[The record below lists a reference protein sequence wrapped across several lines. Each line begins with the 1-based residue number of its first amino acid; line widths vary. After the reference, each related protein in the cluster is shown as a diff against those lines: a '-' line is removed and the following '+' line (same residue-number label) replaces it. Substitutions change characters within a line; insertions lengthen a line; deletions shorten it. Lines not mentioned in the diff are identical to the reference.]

1 MIALYTYSM
10 QKITRIGIVGRPD
23 TPELKAPLTRV
34 LAVLAAHGVAA
45 QIDEHLAKDTGLAGL
60 PTSQAIIPAAQIFN
74 NVQALIAMGGDGTL
88 ISIARRAAEHDLPI
102 IGINQGRLGFLTDI
116 AAKEIETALPAV
128 LSGQCNEERRALL
141 DVSLTRDGQ
150 KTLARDLREHAVA
163 VNDVVLSRGSAGS
176 MIEMLVSIDGKAA
189 YRLRADGL
197 ILSTPTGSTAYALS
211 ANGPIVHP
219 AVSALLMV
227 PVAPHALTY
236 RPVVCPDTS
245 EIHVEVIRGRDAGL
259 HCDGQSH
266 YMLGEGDAITVRKST
281 LSARLLH
288 PLGYDYYAMLR
299 QKLAWSETADK
310 FHADT

>member
-1 MIALYTYSM
+1 M
-10 QKITRIGIVGRPD
+10 QKISRVALVGRPD
-23 TPELKAPLTRV
+23 TPELEGPLKRV
-34 LAVLAAHGVAA
+34 LAVLAQQGVAVQVDA
-45 QIDEHLAKDTGLAGL
+45 QLAETTGIAGL
-60 PTSQAIIPAAQIFN
+60 NTIPAERIFE

-88 ISIARRAAEHDLPI
+88 ISIARRAAEHDVPI
-102 IGINQGRLGFLTDI
+102 IGINQGRLGFLTDV
-116 AAKEIETALPAV
+116 AAKEIETALPA
-128 LSGQCNEERRALL
+128 LMNGEYSEERRSLI
-141 DVSLTRDGQ
+141 DVSLTRDGNN
-150 KTLARDLREHAVA
+150 TLARDLREHAVA

-176 MIEMLVSIDGKAA
+176 MIEMLVSIDGKPA

-197 ILSTPTGSTAYALS
+197 ILSTPTGSTAYSLS

-245 EIHVEVIRGRDAGL
+245 EIHVEVVRGRDAGL

-266 YMLGEGDAITVRKST
+266 YMLGEGDAIHVRKSA
-281 LSARLLH
+281 LGARLLH

-299 QKLAWSETADK
+299 QKLAWSETAEK
-310 FHADT
+310 FHADS

>member
-10 QKITRIGIVGRPD
+10 QKITRIALVGRPD
-23 TPELKAPLTRV
+23 TPELKIPLTRV
-34 LAVLAAHGVAA
+34 LAVLAAQGVTS
-45 QIDEHLAKDTGLAGL
+45 QIDEELARDTGLAALNAGQ
-60 PTSQAIIPAAQIFN
+60 TIIPAAQIFE
-74 NVQALIAMGGDGTL
+74 NVDAVIAMGGDGTL
-88 ISIARRAAEHDLPI
+88 ISIARRAAEHDVPI
-102 IGINQGRLGFLTDI
+102 IGINQGRLGFLTDV
-116 AAKEIETALPAV
+116 AAKEIETALPA
-128 LSGQCNEERRALL
+128 LLRGEGNEERRGLL
-141 DVSLTRDGQ
+141 DVALTRDGARTQ
-150 KTLARDLREHAVA
+150 ARDVREHALA
-163 VNDVVLSRGSAGS
+163 VNDVVLSRGGAGS

-219 AVSALLMV
+219 AIAALLMV

-266 YMLGEGDAITVRKST
+266 YMLGEGDAILVTKSK

-288 PLGYDYYAMLR
+288 PVGYDYYAMLR

-310 FHADT
+310 FHADA

>member
-10 QKITRIGIVGRPD
+10 QKITRIAIVGRPD
-23 TPELKAPLTRV
+23 TPELEGTLKRV
-34 LAVLAAHGVAA
+34 LAVLAQHGVFA
-45 QIDEHLAKDTGLAGL
+45 QVDAQLAQTTGIAGLA
-60 PTSQAIIPAAQIFN
+60 TVPAEKIFE

-88 ISIARRAAEHDLPI
+88 ISIARRAAEHDVPI
-102 IGINQGRLGFLTDI
+102 IGINQGRLGFLTDV
-116 AAKEIETALPAV
+116 AAKEIETALPA
-128 LSGQCNEERRALL
+128 LMHGDYNEERRSLI
-141 DVSLTRDGQ
+141 DVSLTRDGNN
-150 KTLARDLREHAVA
+150 TLARDLREHAVA

-176 MIEMLVSIDGKAA
+176 MIEMLVSIDGKSA

-197 ILSTPTGSTAYALS
+197 ILSTPTGSTAYSLS

-245 EIHVEVIRGRDAGL
+245 EIHVEVVRGRDAGL

-266 YMLGEGDAITVRKST
+266 YMLGEGDAIHVRKSK

-299 QKLAWSETADK
+299 QKLAWSETAEK
-310 FHADT
+310 FHADE

>member
-1 MIALYTYSM
+1 MIALYTYPM
-10 QKITRIGIVGRPD
+10 QKISRVAIVGRPE
-23 TPELKAPLTRV
+23 TPELRDPLARV
-34 LAVLAAHGVAA
+34 LAVLVERGVAA
-45 QIDEHLAKDTGLAGL
+45 QIESHLARDTAQSGVSANQ
-60 PTSQAIIPAAQIFN
+60 TVVPAAQIFE
-74 NVQALIAMGGDGTL
+74 NVDAVIAMGGDGTL
-88 ISIARRAAEHDLPI
+88 ISIARQAAQYDIPI

-116 AAKEIETALPAV
+116 AAKEIETALPA
-128 LSGQCNEERRALL
+128 LLAGQFNEERRALL
-141 DVSLTRDGQ
+141 DVSLTRDGA
-150 KTLARDLREHAVA
+150 KTQARDLREHALA
-163 VNDVVLSRGSAGS
+163 VNDVVLSRGGAGS

-219 AVSALLMV
+219 EVAALLMV

-245 EIHVEVIRGRDAGL
+245 TIHVEVVRGRDAGL

-266 YMLGEGDAITVRKST
+266 YMLGEGDAITVKKSAM
-281 LSARLLH
+281 SARLLH

-310 FHADT
+310 FHAES